1 MGLFSRN
8 KNKSVKKEF
17 KVEECF
23 GVTSEL
29 LDEVF
34 NLASRYTIDEHLL
47 STYSKERLDVE
58 FLNNA
63 RSELETTLLNLG
75 KNLDDYYK
83 GEYTIVRNTVEE
95 NKDFPYSL
103 DALIEIYNNSL
114 DLYLENEG
122 VRDELNTCYS
132 KCNKELSKL
141 KEVLSDDKILQEFT
155 GITPINNDKQ
165 EEEEVV
171 EEIKET
177 SEEEVAEKDSTLVEN
192 ESINNEDEVDGDI
205 IIDTDKA
212 RIYFIRMSRN
222 EEDEINLNLCIEN
235 KIDKE
240 IIVKAKDISVDGIL
254 TEPTFNCSILS
265 GNRIYDKMTFKND
278 IQQLVNFEGTFYVME
293 SDTSKVIEENKVS
306 MFKED

>member
-29 LDEVF
+29 LDQVF

-47 STYSKERLDVE
+47 GTYSKEWLDVE

-83 GEYTIVRNTVEE
+83 GEYTIVKNTVEE

-141 KEVLSDDKILQEFT
+141 KEVLSDDKTLQEFT

-205 IIDTDKA
+205 IIDTDKV